1 MAWRRIRLRQCHVRA
16 IATVL
21 GGDMPLKVN
30 TMLKKPGVFTV
41 APVGALA
48 GDSPRLLAEKVE
60 AVLSQNPDLVIFD
73 MEFVDYINSMA
84 IRVLLKAKKDLKQR
98 GAKMVFVSLQPP
110 VKKVF
115 DILNALPSLRVF
127 ASVQELDNYLDAMQS
142 AVR

>member
-1 MAWRRIRLRQCHVRA
+1 M
-16 IATVL
+16 T
-21 GGDMPLKVN
+21 LKVN

-41 APVGALA
+41 APVGALS
-48 GDSPRLLAEKVE
+48 GDTPRLLAEKVE
-60 AVLSQNPDLVIFD
+60 AVLNQNPDLVIFD

-84 IRVLLKAKKDLKQR
+84 IRVLLKTKKDLKQS
-98 GAKMVFVSLQPP
+98 GAKMVFVNLQPP

-127 ASVQELDNYLDAMQS
+127 ASVQELDNYLDAMQG